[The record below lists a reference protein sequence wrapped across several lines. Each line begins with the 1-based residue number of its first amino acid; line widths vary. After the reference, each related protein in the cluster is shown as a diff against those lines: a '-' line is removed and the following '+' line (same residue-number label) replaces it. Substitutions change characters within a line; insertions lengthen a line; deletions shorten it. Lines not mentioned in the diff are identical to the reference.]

1 MTSPG
6 EPDDWEDGEAVKA
19 RLRQQVADAQSR
31 ASRAQEMR
39 SEIDAVRGRGT
50 SPRREVVATADA
62 SGALMDL
69 KLTDEALEFSPTTLA
84 EMILGATGKARRD
97 ASEQAIRI
105 TSDAFGESSSAVTMM
120 RDEIDRRE
128 SARDT
133 GITY

>member
-19 RLRQQVADAQSR
+19 RFRQHVADAQN
-31 ASRAQEMR
+31 RAQEMR
-39 SEIDAVRGRGT
+39 GEIDAVRGRGT
-50 SPRREVVATADA
+50 SPRREVVVTADA

-84 EMILGATGKARRD
+84 EMILDATGKARRD
-97 ASEQAIRI
+97 AGEQAIRI